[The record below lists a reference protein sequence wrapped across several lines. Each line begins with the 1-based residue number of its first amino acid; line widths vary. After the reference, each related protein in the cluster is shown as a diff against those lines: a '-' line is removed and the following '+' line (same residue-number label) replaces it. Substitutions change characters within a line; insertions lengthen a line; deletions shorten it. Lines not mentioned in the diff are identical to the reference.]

1 MFQIIKLQQI
11 FDPRRQVSEGHPA
24 YWLAQ
29 LRKALWRQLLAHLPQ
44 PVRIPHAA
52 KKQTLAQAALD
63 RFEFAVCPSLN
74 AAQRAWLDLQV
85 NHTPGAIIQFRH
97 SETDWTRGIPEF
109 VRPDNGE
116 PLGFVNIAGRLV
128 CKLKQ

>member
-1 MFQIIKLQQI
+1 MFQIIKPQQI
-11 FDPRRQVSEGHPA
+11 FNPRRQSSEGHPA

-29 LRKALWRQLLAHLPQ
+29 LRKADWQQLLQIAQLP
-44 PVRIPHAA
+44 PKSCA

-63 RFEFAVCPSLN
+63 RFEFAVSPSLS
-74 AAQRAWLDLQV
+74 AARQAWLDLQV
-85 NHTPGAIIQFRH
+85 NHTPGLIVQFRH

-109 VRPDNGE
+109 VRPDKGE
-116 PLGFVNIAGRLV
+116 ALGFVNIAGRLV

>member
-1 MFQIIKLQQI
+1 MFQTIKPQQI
-11 FDPRRQVSEGHPA
+11 FNPRRQVLEGHPA

-29 LRKALWRQLLAHLPQ
+29 LRKADWQQLLQIAQLP
-44 PVRIPHAA
+44 PKSCA

-63 RFEFAVCPSLN
+63 RFEFAVCPSLG
-74 AAQRAWLDLQV
+74 AARRAWLDMLGD
-85 NHTPGAIIQFRH
+85 HTPGVIIQFRH
-97 SETDWTRGIPEF
+97 SETDWTRGVPEF